1 MTNNRIHYLIEG
13 ISKDIVVY
21 LMEEENMDLPDA
33 LNLLH
38 NSETFEKLSD
48 ISTGLY
54 LESSAYVY
62 DVLLHELKNGK
73 LGV

>member
-1 MTNNRIHYLIEG
+1 MTNNKIHYLIEG

-62 DVLLHELKNGK
+62 DVLLYELKNGK

>member
-1 MTNNRIHYLIEG
+1 MTNNKIHYLIEG